1 MSLAEQ
7 QYAPGEHPDL
17 PAPLGEAGLIAWFKK
32 RLFSSVGNTILT
44 ILALYFLYNILSTV
58 IFWTLTGATFTGDTK
73 ADCTLGGACWLV
85 IGDRFHQFMYGLYP
99 KSEYWRPNVT
109 FILMMIAIVPILF
122 DNIPHRG
129 KFLLFSILFP
139 FIAFYLLSG
148 GSVNG
153 IFGLDGIV
161 HWFARLPELFGFENT
176 RLFIFTSFS
185 PDSWVNSS
193 PLIGVE
199 SYNWGGLL
207 LTLVLGITGIV
218 ASFPIGIVLAL
229 GRRSKMPIVRT
240 LCVCFIEF
248 VRGVPL
254 ITILFMASNMLP
266 LFLPEGVNFDKLL
279 RALIG
284 VALFSSAYMAEVI
297 RGGLQAIPKGQ
308 FEGADAMGLSY
319 WQSMRLIILPQ
330 ALRIVIPGIVN
341 TFIGL
346 YKDTTLVSIIGL
358 FDLIGIGQ
366 VAVADVKWRGLA
378 PETYVFIALLFFI
391 SCFSMSRYS
400 LWLENK
406 LHTGHK
412 R

>member
-1 MSLAEQ
+1 MSVTEQ
-7 QYAPGEHPDL
+7 QHAPGEHPDL
-17 PAPLGEAGLIAWFKK
+17 PPPLGEAGIIAWFKK

-44 ILALYFLYNILSTV
+44 LIAAFFLYHVLSAI
-58 IFWTLTGATFTGDTK
+58 IFWAVTGATFTGETK
-73 ADCTLGGACWLV
+73 ADCNLGGACWLV
-85 IGDRFHQFMYGLYP
+85 IGDRFHQFMYGFYP
-99 KSEYWRPNVT
+99 IDQYWRPNLT
-109 FILMMIAIVPILF
+109 FVLMVVAIMPVLF

-129 KFLLFSILFP
+129 KFLLFSAVFP

-148 GSVNG
+148 GW
-153 IFGLDGIV
+153 GLETVD
-161 HWFARLPELFGFENT
+161 T
-176 RLFIFTSFS
+176 
-185 PDSWVNSS
+185 DQ
-193 PLIGVE
+193 
-199 SYNWGGLL
+199 WGGLL
-207 LTLVLGITGIV
+207 LTLVLGVTGIV
-218 ASFPIGIVLAL
+218 ASLPIGIVLAL
-229 GRRSKMPIVRT
+229 GRRSNMPIVRT

-248 VRGVPL
+248 IRGVPL

-266 LFLPEGVNFDKLL
+266 LFLPDGVNFDKLL

-308 FEGADAMGLSY
+308 YEGADAMGLSY

-358 FDLIGIGQ
+358 FDLIGIGL

-378 PETYVFIALLFFI
+378 PETYAFIALLFFI
-391 SCFSMSRYS
+391 SCFAMSRYS

>member
-44 ILALYFLYNILSTV
+44 IFALYFLYNILSTA

-99 KSEYWRPNVT
+99 KTEYWRPNLT
-109 FILMMIAIVPILF
+109 FVLMIVAIIPVLF
-122 DNIPHRG
+122 DKIPHRG
-129 KFLLFSILFP
+129 KFLLFSTLFP
-139 FIAFYLLSG
+139 FIAFFLLSG
-148 GSVNG
+148 GLGMETV
-153 IFGLDGIV
+153 
-161 HWFARLPELFGFENT
+161 
-176 RLFIFTSFS
+176 
-185 PDSWVNSS
+185 DSSD
-193 PLIGVE
+193 
-199 SYNWGGLL
+199 WGGLL